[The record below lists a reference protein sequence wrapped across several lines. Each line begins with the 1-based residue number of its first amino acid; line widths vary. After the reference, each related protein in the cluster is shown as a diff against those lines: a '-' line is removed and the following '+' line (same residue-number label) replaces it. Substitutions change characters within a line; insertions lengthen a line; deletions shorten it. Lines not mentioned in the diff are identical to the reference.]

1 MPSAAAEIH
10 RSRPA
15 CRPRPLL
22 LNRNP
27 RECCLFITFFPFS
40 ALVSVFIF
48 WFSFKSILAL
58 AIASP
63 IKAQVALASQLQS
76 VSDSQISLQA

>member
-1 MPSAAAEIH
+1 
-10 RSRPA
+10 
-15 CRPRPLL
+15 
-22 LNRNP
+22 
-27 RECCLFITFFPFS
+27 
-40 ALVSVFIF
+40 VSVFIF

-63 IKAQVALASQLQS
+63 IKAQVALAAQLQS